1 MPKPCTNAGY
11 LSVNEMLTTYIVT
24 NEMKVQFLLTKAN
37 FDGMFL
43 D

>member
-1 MPKPCTNAGY
+1 MPKPCTNAGC
-11 LSVNEMLTTYIVT
+11 LSVNGMLTTYIVA

-37 FDGMFL
+37 FDVMFL